1 MLCEFFALA
10 NGSEMQR
17 SSATLNGMTGRQR
30 EKGASKLG
38 QAKLKIG

>member
-1 MLCEFFALA
+1 MLCEFFDLA
-10 NGSEMQR
+10 NRSEMQR

-38 QAKLKIG
+38 QAKLKRG

>member
-1 MLCEFFALA
+1 MRSEFFLLA

-17 SSATLNGMTGRQR
+17 SSATLNGTTERQR

>member
-1 MLCEFFALA
+1 MRCEFFVLT

-38 QAKLKIG
+38 QAKLKRG

>member
-1 MLCEFFALA
+1 MRREFFTLTNA
-10 NGSEMQR
+10 SEMQR
-17 SSATLNGMTGRQR
+17 SSATLNGTTERQR